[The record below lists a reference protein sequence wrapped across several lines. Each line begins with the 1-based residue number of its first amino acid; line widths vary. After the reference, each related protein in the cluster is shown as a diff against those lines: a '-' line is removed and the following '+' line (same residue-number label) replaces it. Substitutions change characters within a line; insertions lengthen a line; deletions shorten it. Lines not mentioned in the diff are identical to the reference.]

1 MPKSMSAKWLC
12 LIVVV
17 AMATQVQGQTQGT
30 PSGQPLPTTGTAES
44 RIGPLAFEGGYPT
57 DATVT
62 KLYDE
67 MDFQRATQ
75 CYLWAMP
82 IVSFAKWQ
90 QQHETVFG
98 QEDGDLVQL
107 ESFRDRM
114 GFLTPNDTT
123 TYLVGYVN
131 LERTGPL
138 VIDYPKG
145 PTAGGILDMWQ
156 RPISDVGLS
165 GPDKGEGGKY
175 LVVPPGQKA
184 PKDADGYRVIES
196 PTNNIMH
203 GFRVLATCTRP
214 RSWSTARP
222 LGCGRRK

>member
-1 MPKSMSAKWLC
+1 MAQRSPLASLALVAVGAALAWSAGARPGPDGLAQDK
-12 LIVVV
+12 
-17 AMATQVQGQTQGT
+17 TPGGQAVS
-30 PSGQPLPTTGTAES
+30 PSGQSLPTNGTVES

-156 RPISDVGLS
+156 RPITDLGLAVRT
-165 GPDKGEGGKY
+165 GAKG
-175 LVVPPGQKA
+175 A
-184 PKDADGYRVIES
+184 
-196 PTNNIMH
+196 
-203 GFRVLATCTRP
+203 
-214 RSWSTARP
+214 ST
-222 LGCGRRK
+222 

>member
-1 MPKSMSAKWLC
+1 MP
-12 LIVVV
+12 
-17 AMATQVQGQTQGT
+17 
-30 PSGQPLPTTGTAES
+30 
-44 RIGPLAFEGGYPT
+44 R
-57 DATVT
+57 
-62 KLYDE
+62 LYDE

-90 QQHETVFG
+90 EQHETVFG

-114 GFLTPNDTT
+114 GFLTHNDTT

-156 RPISDVGLS
+156 RPITDMGLA
-165 GPDKGEGGKY
+165 GPDRGEGGKY
-175 LVVPPGQKA
+175 DTETRSFIDTKHDIAGLDSRKDLIKNEDGSVDLYIGPEA
-184 PKDADGYRVIES
+184 PKGKEKNWI
-196 PTNNIMH
+196 PTAPAAA
-203 GFRVLATCTRP
+203 GSDSSASTRQP
-214 RSWSTARP
+214 KPTSIAAGNCRTSFA
-222 LGCGRRK
+222 